1 MAKPKTSEIIV
12 GLDIGTTKIACIA
25 GEVTEDGVDIIGIG
39 TAPSKGLRRGYVVN
53 IDATVASIQQA
64 VDEAENMAGCE
75 ITTVY
80 AAISGAHV
88 RGLNSHGIV
97 AVKDKE
103 VREADI
109 ARVIDAAKAVAIP
122 MDREVLHVL
131 PQQYV
136 VDDQDGIRDPLGM
149 AGVRLEAKVHIV
161 TTAVAS
167 AQNVIKCANRCNL
180 QVADIVLESLA
191 SSQAVLEDDE
201 KELGVALIDIGGGTC
216 DVMVYADGAIVHT
229 SVLPLGGGHITNDI
243 ATVLRTPLDSAE
255 KIKRKYGCAWRGHV
269 DDSEMM
275 EVPSVGGRGPRV
287 IPRMGLV
294 EVIEP
299 RVEEI
304 FEHVKKELMRYRV
317 LRRPRRRARAHRR
330 SDRDG
335 RRDRDRRARAQ
346 PAHAARRADEDRRPR
361 RCGPLARVL
370 DGRRP
375 GHVRCRSEQR
385 GEGPVARP
393 RRPARAVQARVRPAR
408 RDVLS
413 RRARRTPLVTGDRR
427 SADRGRAR
435 AARHRCPAPGCGP

>member
-1 MAKPKTSEIIV
+1 MAKPKSNEIIV
-12 GLDIGTTKIACIA
+12 GLDIGTTKIACIV
-25 GEVTEDGVDIIGIG
+25 GEVTDEGVDIIGIG
-39 TAPSKGLRRGYVVN
+39 TSASKGLRRGCVVN

-75 ITTVY
+75 ISSVY

-88 RGLNSHGIV
+88 KGLNSHGIV

-103 VREADI
+103 VRESDI
-109 ARVIDAAKAVAIP
+109 ARVIEQAKAVAIP

-149 AGVRLEAKVHIV
+149 AGVRLEAKVHMV
-161 TTAVAS
+161 TTAVAT

-180 QVADIVLESLA
+180 QVTDIVLESLA
-191 SSQAVLEDDE
+191 SGQACLEDDE
-201 KELGVALIDIGGGTC
+201 KELGVVLIDIGGGTC
-216 DVMVYADGAIVHT
+216 DLMVYADGAIVHT

-269 DDSEMM
+269 EDGEMM

-287 IPRMGLV
+287 LQRINLV

-304 FEHVKKELMRYRV
+304 FEHVKKELMRCGYYDGLAGGAV
-317 LRRPRRRARAHRR
+317 LTGGATAMDGVADVAEQVLGLPCRRAAPTKIGGLVDVVRSPAYSTGVGLVMFGAEQGRTAMLPSRTDERQGLFKRAW
-330 SDRDG
+330 G
-335 RRDRDRRARAQ
+335 R
-346 PAHAARRADEDRRPR
+346 
-361 RCGPLARVL
+361 LA
-370 DGRRP
+370 
-375 GHVRCRSEQR
+375 EMF
-385 GEGPVARP
+385 
-393 RRPARAVQARVRPAR
+393 
-408 RDVLS
+408 
-413 RRARRTPLVTGDRR
+413 
-427 SADRGRAR
+427 
-435 AARHRCPAPGCGP
+435 

>member
-53 IDATVASIQQA
+53 IDATVSSIQQA

-75 ITTVY
+75 ISTVY

-103 VREADI
+103 VRDVDI
-109 ARVIDAAKAVAIP
+109 ARVIEQAKAVAIP

-149 AGVRLEAKVHIV
+149 TAVRLEARVHIV

-201 KELGVALIDIGGGTC
+201 KELGVALVDIGGGTC
-216 DVMVYADGAIVHT
+216 DLMVYCDGAIVHT
-229 SVLPLGGGHITNDI
+229 SVLPLGGGHVTNDI

-255 KIKRKYGCAWRGHV
+255 KIKRKYGCAWRGLI
-269 DDSEMM
+269 DDSEKM

-287 IPRMGLV
+287 IPRRELV
-294 EVIEP
+294 AVIEP
-299 RVEEI
+299 RIEEI
-304 FEHVKKELMRYRV
+304 FEHIKKELMRSGYFDGLAAGLV
-317 LRRPRRRARAHRR
+317 LTGGATAMEGVGDIAEQVLGLPTRRGVPTKIGGLVDVVRSPAYSTGVGLVMFGADQGKAVPMPAR
-330 SDRDG
+330 G
-335 RRDRDRRARAQ
+335 
-346 PAHAARRADEDRRPR
+346 EDRA
-361 RCGPLARVL
+361 GMFKRVW
-370 DGRRP
+370 
-375 GHVRCRSEQR
+375 
-385 GEGPVARP
+385 
-393 RRPARAVQARVRPAR
+393 
-408 RDVLS
+408 S
-413 RRARRTPLVTGDRR
+413 RFAEMF
-427 SADRGRAR
+427 
-435 AARHRCPAPGCGP
+435 

>member
-1 MAKPKTSEIIV
+1 MAKPKSNEIIV
-12 GLDIGTTKIACIA
+12 GLDIGTTKIACIV
-25 GEVTEDGVDIIGIG
+25 GEVTDDGVDIIGIG

-75 ITTVY
+75 ISSVY

-109 ARVIDAAKAVAIP
+109 ARVIEQAKAVAIP

-149 AGVRLEAKVHIV
+149 AGVRLEAKVHMV

-191 SSQAVLEDDE
+191 SAQAVLEDDE

-216 DVMVYADGAIVHT
+216 DLMVYADGAIVHT

-269 DDSEMM
+269 EDGETM
-275 EVPSVGGRGPRV
+275 EVPSVGGRGPRSM
-287 IPRMGLV
+287 PRMKLV
-294 EVIEP
+294 EVI
-299 RVEEI
+299 
-304 FEHVKKELMRYRV
+304 KKELIRTGYFDTLAAGCV
-317 LRRPRRRARAHRR
+317 LTGGATAMDGVADVAEQVLGIPCRRGAPTKIGGLVDVVR
-330 SDRDG
+330 SPSYSTGVGLVMFGAEQGNRSQLQTRTDD
-335 RRDRDRRARAQ
+335 
-346 PAHAARRADEDRRPR
+346 
-361 RCGPLARVL
+361 
-370 DGRRP
+370 RP
-375 GHVRCRSEQR
+375 GLFK
-385 GEGPVARP
+385 
-393 RRPARAVQARVRPAR
+393 RAW
-408 RDVLS
+408 
-413 RRARRTPLVTGDRR
+413 
-427 SADRGRAR
+427 GRLAEMF
-435 AARHRCPAPGCGP
+435 

>member
-1 MAKPKTSEIIV
+1 MAKLKSSEIIV
-12 GLDIGTTKIACIA
+12 GL
-25 GEVTEDGVDIIGIG
+25 G

-53 IDATVASIQQA
+53 IDATVAAIQQA

-75 ITTVY
+75 ISTVY

-103 VREADI
+103 VRDSDI

-136 VDDQDGIRDPLGM
+136 VDDQDGSRDPLGM

-201 KELGVALIDIGGGTC
+201 KELGVAVVDIGGGTC
-216 DVMVYADGAIVHT
+216 DIMVYADGAIVHT

-243 ATVLRTPLDSAE
+243 ATVLRTPLEHAE
-255 KIKRKYGCAWRGHV
+255 KLKRKYGAAYAELVNDNDR
-269 DDSEMM
+269 M
-275 EVPSVGGRGPRV
+275 EVQQAGGRPPRSM
-287 IPRMGLV
+287 PRRDLV

-304 FEHVKKELMRYRV
+304 FEHIKKEL
-317 LRRPRRRARAHRR
+317 LRTGFYD
-330 SDRDG
+330 S
-335 RRDRDRRARAQ
+335 
-346 PAHAARRADEDRRPR
+346 
-361 RCGPLARVL
+361 
-370 DGRRP
+370 
-375 GHVRCRSEQR
+375 
-385 GEGPVARP
+385 
-393 RRPARAVQARVRPAR
+393 
-408 RDVLS
+408 LS
-413 RRARRTPLVTGDRR
+413 AGI
-427 SADRGRAR
+427 
-435 AARHRCPAPGCGP
+435 

>member
-1 MAKPKTSEIIV
+1 MPKPKSNEIIV
-12 GLDIGTTKIACIA
+12 GLDIGTTKIACIV
-25 GEVTEDGVDIIGIG
+25 GEVTDDGVDIIGIG
-39 TAPSKGLRRGYVVN
+39 TAPSRGVRRGAVTN

-75 ITTVY
+75 ISQVY

-88 RGLNSHGIV
+88 RGLNSNGIV

-103 VREADI
+103 VRDADI
-109 ARVIDAAKAVAIP
+109 GRVIEQAKAVAIP

-136 VDDQDGIRDPLGM
+136 IDDQDGIRDPLGM

-161 TTAVAS
+161 TTLVAS

-216 DVMVYADGAIVHT
+216 DIAVFADGAIVHT
-229 SVLPLGGGHITNDI
+229 AVLPLGGGHVTNDI

-255 KIKRKYGCAWRGHV
+255 KIKKRYGCASRSLVEHG
-269 DDSEMM
+269 DTM

-287 IPRMGLV
+287 IPRVALV
-294 EVIEP
+294 AVIEP

-304 FEHVKKELMRYRV
+304 FEH
-317 LRRPRRRARAHRR
+317 
-330 SDRDG
+330 
-335 RRDRDRRARAQ
+335 
-346 PAHAARRADEDRRPR
+346 
-361 RCGPLARVL
+361 
-370 DGRRP
+370 
-375 GHVRCRSEQR
+375 
-385 GEGPVARP
+385 
-393 RRPARAVQARVRPAR
+393 
-408 RDVLS
+408 
-413 RRARRTPLVTGDRR
+413 
-427 SADRGRAR
+427 
-435 AARHRCPAPGCGP
+435 